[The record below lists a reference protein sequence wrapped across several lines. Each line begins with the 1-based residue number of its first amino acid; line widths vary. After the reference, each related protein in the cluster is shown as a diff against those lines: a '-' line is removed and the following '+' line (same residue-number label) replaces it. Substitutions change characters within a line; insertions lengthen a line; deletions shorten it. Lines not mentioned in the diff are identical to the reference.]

1 MAVFSNIGHNTMT
14 QPLDKPLAA
23 PVSDFS
29 MKIVGNMMENYQTD

>member
-1 MAVFSNIGHNTMT
+1 MDTKKSNKA

-23 PVSDFS
+23 PISDFS